1 MLALADPD
9 LDNGPRTDKSAR
21 FRMCAVSREQRP
33 IDELIRF
40 VVAPSGE
47 VIADVKRKL
56 PGRGLWVSA
65 SREVVAEAV
74 RRHQFSRGFKR
85 DVRVAPTLA
94 ADTENLLARGAVEAL
109 AIAAKAGQVIA
120 GFAKVEAALQGRTP
134 IEGLIHAADGAG
146 DGIRKLDAIARQ
158 SAGIDG
164 ESPVFPVVTA
174 LTSAELDL
182 ALNRSNVVHAALL
195 AGPASKTFLLR
206 SQTLVRYRS
215 ADDGGTVGTAAKNT
229 KSNAT
234 AHSPSK
240 TSAPRTQS

>member
-47 VIADVKRKL
+47 VIADLKRKL

-65 SREVVAEAV
+65 SRQVVAEAV

-94 ADTENLLARGAVEAL
+94 TDTENLLARGVVEAL
-109 AIAAKAGQVIA
+109 AIAAKASQVIA
-120 GFAKVEAALQGRTP
+120 GFAKVEAALEGRLP
-134 IEGLIHAADGAG
+134 LAGLIHASDGAS

-158 SAGIDG
+158 SAGIHG
-164 ESPVFPVVTA
+164 ESPVLPVVTA

-215 ADDGGTVGTAAKNT
+215 ADDGGMGGTPAKNT

-234 AHSPSK
+234 AHSHSK
-240 TSAPRTQS
+240 TNAQTTQN